1 MIDLSAHNIVKITA
15 QRNWYTTCQVVELKI
30 TNKEGHESRITLFSN
45 DTIMPM
51 PIEWIDGRDYRDET
65 K

>member
-1 MIDLSAHNIVKITA
+1 MIGLSVYNIIKVTA
-15 QRNWYTTCQVVELKI
+15 QRNWHSSCQVIELKI

-45 DTIMPM
+45 EAVIPM
-51 PIEWIDGRDYRDET
+51 QIEWIDGRDYRDET